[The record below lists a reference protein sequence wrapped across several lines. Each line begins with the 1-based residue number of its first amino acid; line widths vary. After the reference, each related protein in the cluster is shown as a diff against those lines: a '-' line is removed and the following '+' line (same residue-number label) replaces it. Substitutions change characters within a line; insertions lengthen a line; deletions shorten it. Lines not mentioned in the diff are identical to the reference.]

1 VDKFLLP
8 DFLPAV
14 DAKLIV
20 RFSDEKNQTLMI
32 VTTLLVI
39 NKGFPVGWNFK
50 WENQQILIKISTI
63 IEYCNG

>member
-39 NKGFPVGWNFK
+39 NKGFPVG
-50 WENQQILIKISTI
+50 
-63 IEYCNG
+63 